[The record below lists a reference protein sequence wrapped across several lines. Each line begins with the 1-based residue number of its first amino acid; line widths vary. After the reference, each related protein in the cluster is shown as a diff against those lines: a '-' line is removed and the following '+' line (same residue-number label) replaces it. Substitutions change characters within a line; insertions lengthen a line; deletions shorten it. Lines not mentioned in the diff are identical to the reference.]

1 MTEHLTLW
9 DEGPPDNSRRI
20 LTAPITVVAEW
31 ILTSKS
37 EFARVELTV
46 EPANTF
52 EVIDRVPWKE
62 ELEKLGVGWPEP
74 VILGLLDVLMKPEPL
89 RNFRVILDDAAY
101 HDIDSTADAFRSAGR
116 EAGRKI
122 LEAID
127 QQSYSG

>member
-1 MTEHLTLW
+1 MTEHLTRW
-9 DEGPPDNSRRI
+9 DEGPPDNRRRI
-20 LTAPITVVAEW
+20 LTAPITVIAEW

-37 EFARVELTV
+37 EFARVKVTV
-46 EPANTF
+46 EPADTF
-52 EVIDRVPWKE
+52 EVIDRVPGKE
-62 ELEKLGVGWPEP
+62 ELEKLGIGWPEP
-74 VILGLLDVLMKPEPL
+74 VILGLMEALMEGEPL
-89 RNFRVILDDAAY
+89 RNFRVILNDAAY